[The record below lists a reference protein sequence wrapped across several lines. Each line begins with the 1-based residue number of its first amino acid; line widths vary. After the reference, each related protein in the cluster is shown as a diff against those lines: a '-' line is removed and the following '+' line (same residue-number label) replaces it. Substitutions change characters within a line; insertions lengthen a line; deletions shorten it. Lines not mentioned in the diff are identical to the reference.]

1 MMDFP
6 LASRGFSRYISFVID
21 DIEIR
26 NLVELQMAR
35 ICEVCGKKP
44 MAGNHVS
51 HAHNRVPRRFLPN
64 LQNARVK
71 LASGAV
77 ISIQVCTN
85 CIKSGKIQKAA

>member
-6 LASRGFSRYISFVID
+6 LASRGFSRYISIVID

-77 ISIQVCTN
+77 KSIQVCTN